1 MNTGLP
7 AFRTLILQTG
17 GAAATL
23 TLNRPD
29 ALNAIDVAMAEDLQ
43 RAAQWLE
50 TRADIRVVTLQGAGN
65 AFCAG
70 GDISMFEGAACAVR
84 ASLMDLFTP
93 LNDFLVRVARMDK
106 VWLAQVHGIAAGAG
120 LSLTLAC
127 DLAIAE
133 AGTRFMTAYLK
144 LGATPDAGMTHGLM
158 RTVGPKRALDLLLR
172 HDPFSAEEALSWG
185 LVTRVAPT
193 GQLREQAAAYAGA
206 IAAHAPHSIAGAKRL
221 LRTAAQATL
230 ETQLSEETACFLQSA
245 TRADFAEGVAAFR
258 ARRAPRFRGL
268 EAGCRRMDGLRA
280 AR

>member
-258 ARRAPRFRGL
+258 ARRPPRFTG
-268 EAGCRRMDGLRA
+268 A
-280 AR
+280 

>member
-93 LNDFLVRVARMDK
+93 LNDFSCASRA
-106 VWLAQVHGIAAGAG
+106 W
-120 LSLTLAC
+120 
-127 DLAIAE
+127 
-133 AGTRFMTAYLK
+133 TRSGWRRCMAS
-144 LGATPDAGMTHGLM
+144 P
-158 RTVGPKRALDLLLR
+158 
-172 HDPFSAEEALSWG
+172 
-185 LVTRVAPT
+185 
-193 GQLREQAAAYAGA
+193 
-206 IAAHAPHSIAGAKRL
+206 
-221 LRTAAQATL
+221 
-230 ETQLSEETACFLQSA
+230 
-245 TRADFAEGVAAFR
+245 
-258 ARRAPRFRGL
+258 RAPV
-268 EAGCRRMDGLRA
+268 CR
-280 AR
+280 

>member
-65 AFCAG
+65 ALCAG

-133 AGTRFMTAYLK
+133 AGTRFMTAYL
-144 LGATPDAGMTHGLM
+144 AGRHA
-158 RTVGPKRALDLLLR
+158 RCR
-172 HDPFSAEEALSWG
+172 HDARSDAHRGTKAGAGPAAAARSVQRRGSAVLGPGHPSSTDRSAARTGGG
-185 LVTRVAPT
+185 LRGRHRRPCSA
-193 GQLREQAAAYAGA
+193 QHRRRQAAAAHGGAG
-206 IAAHAPHSIAGAKRL
+206 HAGNP
-221 LRTAAQATL
+221 AQ
-230 ETQLSEETACFLQSA
+230 
-245 TRADFAEGVAAFR
+245 
-258 ARRAPRFRGL
+258 
-268 EAGCRRMDGLRA
+268 
-280 AR
+280 

>member
-258 ARRAPRFRGL
+258 ARRRRGSRGL